1 MAKRV
6 KVEYTGTLEDGTQ
19 FDSNVGKEPLEFV
32 LGSGMMIPG
41 FDSAVQDMEVGESK
55 KVSLSPEEAYGNYE
69 EQLIQEVS
77 VDQIP
82 DADKL
87 PVGEMI
93 YFKSPEGQPIP
104 AKVLGVKDGMARFD
118 FNHQLAGKTLIFDI
132 KLLSKEDED

>member
-55 KVSLSPEEAYGNYE
+55 KVSLGP
-69 EQLIQEVS
+69 
-77 VDQIP
+77 
-82 DADKL
+82 
-87 PVGEMI
+87 
-93 YFKSPEGQPIP
+93 
-104 AKVLGVKDGMARFD
+104 
-118 FNHQLAGKTLIFDI
+118 
-132 KLLSKEDED
+132 